1 LKHIYFTV
9 TNDLVFDQRMHRIC
23 SSLANSHYRITL
35 VGRKVKTSLPLE
47 IKSYNQKRLKCWFK
61 KGFFFYAEFNVRLF
75 LFLLFQKADAICAI
89 DLDTII
95 PCLFVSALKQ
105 IPRVYDAHE
114 FFTEMKEVRKRGLVK
129 TIWTNV
135 GRFVVPRFKY
145 CYTVSNGLANELG
158 KKYKRSFQVIRNLPY
173 RKVMMSNTQKKQ
185 YLFYGGAVNEAR
197 GLEYL
202 IPAMKAIPFKLIIC
216 GDGNFM
222 DQLRLLI
229 IKHQVH
235 DRVEL
240 KGMVPPEELHVF
252 AQEALLGFNL
262 VEKEGLNQYYSLAN
276 KFFDYIQAGLPQ
288 ITMNF
293 PEYAA
298 VNKESEVAVLID
310 ELSEES
316 LQVII
321 NKTVRD
327 SFLLE
332 RLYNNTLKAK
342 EVYCWE
348 KEEPNL
354 IEIYKQIFER

>member
-1 LKHIYFTV
+1 LKHIYFAV

-23 SSLANSHYRITL
+23 SSLAKSHYKITL

-47 IKSYNQKRLKCWFK
+47 IKPYGQKRLKCWFR

-75 LFLLFQKADAICAI
+75 LFLLFQKAHAICAI

-95 PCLFVSALKQ
+95 PCLVISRLKK

-114 FFTEMKEVRKRGLVK
+114 FFTEMKEVRERGFVRK
-129 TIWTNV
+129 IWTYV
-135 GRFVVPRFKY
+135 ERFAVPKFEY
-145 CYTVSNGLANELG
+145 CYTVSNGLAKELG
-158 KKYKRSFQVIRNLPY
+158 QKYKRSFRVIRNLPY
-173 RKVMMSNTQKKQ
+173 RKAVMSNTLRKK

-202 IPAMKAIPFKLIIC
+202 IPAMKYIPFNLVIC
-216 GDGNFM
+216 GDGNIM
-222 DQLRLLI
+222 DQLKLLI
-229 IKHQVH
+229 IRHQVQGK
-235 DRVEL
+235 VEL
-240 KGMVPPEELHVF
+240 KGMVSPEELHLF
-252 AQEALLGFNL
+252 AQEAFLGLNL

-293 PEYAA
+293 PEYAS
-298 VNKESEVAVLID
+298 VNNEYEVAVLID

-316 LQVII
+316 LKATI
-321 NKTVRD
+321 NKTVND

-332 RLYNNTLKAK
+332 RLNKNTLRAK
-342 EVYCWE
+342 EVFCWE
-348 KEEPNL
+348 KEEGRL
-354 IEIYKQIFER
+354 IEIYNEILER